1 MSQEKSPGSSAVP
14 ATKKYWI
21 SALFLV
27 LGFSVFAYY
36 RYMDLQD
43 RVISQDYYRIL
54 YEASNHFNENLIKLN
69 SLYQYDAGVSALRSL
84 FPSFRREK
92 KLFAGNNNK
101 LNKSEYVQQKVPER
115 ITEFRLS
122 HHELMISSNE
132 FTDRI
137 QVEDILPF
145 PEQGFSQ
152 YLFADGEGIVLT
164 SSGDEK
170 SISVVDLTSIKQ
182 ALHQQQTKWSMD
194 QQGAPDSAKLSLPS
208 LSRHIDMTLSHGEYR
223 VFLYPFRLETSVTA
237 TVSDTTQSADSAKT
251 GKLHSFYLVGLLPKH
266 QLSNKESG
274 GWNLPMLVIS
284 LISLIFVWLLLRLLL
299 MPLHHSISRF
309 YRYNFYCV
317 CYALFILLGAWLLA
331 SLEHR
336 QLHHFKAQMAADYA
350 LQISGELK
358 QDLQQVF
365 TELEQYKSFY
375 RYLVRHFLPLERTLR
390 QDCKIEEASERPDF
404 CAPDIRDL
412 TFYGITSSARWL
424 LPKQQQFQPFNYQHL
439 SPESKLMDIY
449 HQDFVL
455 SPQGEE
461 LSMFL
466 RHPIDTGMFKS
477 IFTINPDARL
487 TLPSIY
493 FYENGATSIYD
504 LSHRDYFKQARDMR
518 GFSLPRT
525 DGNGKFKHIYI
536 QRLLNIDNGTRGTTI
551 SMPLYSDSDNSDDTD
566 KPDGFVLG
574 ADIILPSV
582 SLRAPHQQDLIFMV
596 VNRKRGQVLFHTH
609 SDRTL
614 TENIFHLGDETS
626 AVARWLKAGL
636 DSHGP
641 LNEQIF
647 SGHYHGQ
654 SGQFAVHPAPIDEWA
669 VLVFYPDS
677 TLQAHQFTQFLFYAM
692 TMGLMLLLSWLC
704 LLLIRVSKVSSYL
717 QTLLPK
723 ELHLA
728 HGYLFFSLV
737 IYLSAVFWVVTKV
750 ILLPDV
756 TLLDLLSSLALFW
769 LLTCAGL
776 LFYARL
782 THTEIS
788 RRGRWLVILVLLLFI
803 PGQALYLAPTSSL
816 PLKNLL
822 QYYQNYHC
830 AAWNQEHSER
840 HKIALNNYPNSVTHQ
855 RLNPQSLL
863 PATATEHGQ
872 CKNFLLSV
880 NTDDYPSLTT
890 LSGFRYAWH
899 WLRNLARQPDA
910 EFAAPQLTLLRAETA
925 QPWSS
930 IAVYLLLM
938 LLLPVIWILFHRNL
952 LWQRLDYSP
961 SYLSDLR
968 IYNRRDNST
977 VSPAMHPEL
986 TIRIAAPQHN
996 GIHLSL
1002 LLGMTTPEVSDELGG
1017 RFSELMSLC
1026 PQLMACHKQNQNFS
1040 NLKINLKRVQ
1050 DSGKLQVELWDIESS
1065 LEQPQQRQCLLE
1077 LIMQLKSLVLL
1088 GKLHG
1093 LRILTEFHTLNRI
1106 RQKKQILAGSTSSI
1120 SEVEYLSWAEC
1131 LMDFR
1136 VIPPKGLLRALH
1148 YPTLEQEIAALPELE
1163 NCISGE
1169 QVITSE
1175 HKTEDEGCSPEQT
1188 IKLLLI
1194 LADALYRF
1202 KWESCSNVEKLA
1214 LYHLAKGDHLNPL
1227 NREMIEQLLL
1237 DGLIKVTDNDI
1248 QIANRS
1254 LRQFILNAEPKNTI
1268 AELIHQGEAGTWKN
1282 YRLPIGLLII
1292 IVIGGMAMTSGQSI
1306 PIIIASVAGV
1316 MGTLASL
1323 ANSANLL
1330 RGQLK

>member
-1 MSQEKSPGSSAVP
+1 MSQDKRSGSAAVP
-14 ATKKYWI
+14 ATKRYWVL
-21 SALFLV
+21 ALLLV

-92 KLFAGNNNK
+92 KPLSGSNNK
-101 LNKSEYVQQKVPER
+101 LNKSEYVQQSAPQRSTDFK
-115 ITEFRLS
+115 LS
-122 HHELMISSNE
+122 HHELTITSQE

-182 ALHQQQTKWSMD
+182 ALYQQQTQWRMD
-194 QQGAPDSAKLSLPS
+194 QQGAQDSAKLSLPS

-223 VFLYPFRLETSVTA
+223 VFLYPFRLETPVTA
-237 TVSDTTQSADSAKT
+237 TVSDTAGSADSART

-274 GWNLPMLVIS
+274 GWNLSMLIIS
-284 LISLIFVWLLLRLLL
+284 LVSLIFVWLLLRLLL
-299 MPLHHSISRF
+299 MPLHHAMGRL
-309 YRYNFYCV
+309 YRYGFYCIS
-317 CYALFILLGAWLLA
+317 YALFILLGAWLLA

-350 LQISGELK
+350 LQISAELK
-358 QDLQQVF
+358 QDLQTVF
-365 TELEQYKSFY
+365 SELEQYQSFY
-375 RYLVRHFLPLERTLR
+375 RYLVRHFLPLEQTLR
-390 QDCKIEEASERPDF
+390 HSCKSEDEETRPDF
-404 CAPDIRDL
+404 CAPNIRDL

-424 LPKQQQFQPFNYQHL
+424 LPRQQQFQPFNYQRL
-439 SPESKLMDIY
+439 SPDSKLMDIY

-455 SPQGEE
+455 SPQGQD
-461 LSMFL
+461 LSMYL
-466 RHPIDTGMFKS
+466 KHPIDTGMFKS

-504 LSHRDYFKQARDMR
+504 LSHRDYFKQVRDMR
-518 GFSLPRT
+518 GFSLPRANS
-525 DGNGKFKHIYI
+525 NGKFEHIYI

-551 SMPLYSDSDNSDDTD
+551 SMPLYSAGDSGDNTET
-566 KPDGFVLG
+566 PDGFVLG

-636 DSHGP
+636 DSDG
-641 LNEQIF
+641 NSNKQIF

-677 TLQAHQFTQFLFYAM
+677 TLKAHQFTQFLFYAM
-692 TMGLMLLLSWLC
+692 AMGLMLLLCW
-704 LLLIRVSKVSSYL
+704 LLLLVIRIGKLSTYL
-717 QTLLPK
+717 HNMLPRG
-723 ELHLA
+723 LHLS
-728 HGYLFFSLV
+728 HGCLFFSLV
-737 IYLSAVFWVVTKV
+737 IYLSAVFWVVAK
-750 ILLPDV
+750 IMLFPDM
-756 TLLDLLSSLALFW
+756 TLMNLLLS
-769 LLTCAGL
+769 LLLCFILICTGL
-776 LFYARL
+776 LLWARI
-782 THTEIS
+782 TNTETS
-788 RRGRWLVILVLLLFI
+788 SHGRWLVILVLLVFI
-803 PGQALYLAPTSSL
+803 PGQAVYLAPTSSL

-830 AAWNQEHSER
+830 AAWNQERSER

-855 RLNPQSLL
+855 RIAPQQLL
-863 PATATEHGQ
+863 PAAATQGGQ
-872 CKNFLLSV
+872 CEGFLLSV
-880 NTDDYPSLTT
+880 NTDDYPALTT
-890 LSGFRYAWH
+890 LSGFRYAWQ
-899 WLRNLARQPDA
+899 WLKNLAQQPGP
-910 EFAAPQLTLLRAETA
+910 EFSAPQLTLLRAGIT
-925 QPWSS
+925 QPRAI
-930 IAVYLLLM
+930 IALYLLLM
-938 LLLPVIWILFHRNL
+938 LLLPAIWVLFHRNL
-952 LWQRLDYSP
+952 LWQRLDYPP
-961 SYLSDLR
+961 SYLSNLR
-968 IYNRRDNST
+968 IFKRRDKSALT
-977 VSPAMHPEL
+977 PGIHPGL
-986 TIRIAAPQHN
+986 TIQIAAPQHN

-1002 LLGMTTPEVSDELGG
+1002 LLGMTTQEVADELIG
-1017 RFSELMSLC
+1017 RFTELMSLC
-1026 PQLMACHKQNQNFS
+1026 PQLMACHKQNQSFS
-1040 NLKINLKRVQ
+1040 NLKINLKRVE
-1050 DSGKLQVELWDIESS
+1050 DSGALQVELWDIESS

-1106 RQKKQILAGSTSSI
+1106 RQKKQILAGSAPAI

-1148 YPTLEQEIAALPELE
+1148 YPTLDKEIAALPELGS
-1163 NCISGE
+1163 CLGAE
-1169 QVITSE
+1169 QVIASE
-1175 HKTEDEGCSPEQT
+1175 HNAEKDGSPEQT

-1194 LADALYRF
+1194 LADAFYRF

-1227 NREMIEQLLL
+1227 NKEMIEQLLL
-1237 DGLIKVTDNDI
+1237 DGLIKITDNDI
-1248 QIANRS
+1248 QIANQS
-1254 LRQFILNAEPKNTI
+1254 FRQFILNAEPKNAI
-1268 AELIHQGEAGTWKN
+1268 AELIHQSEAGTWKTIA
-1282 YRLPIGLLII
+1282 YLL
-1292 IVIGGMAMTSGQSI
+1292 VY
-1306 PIIIASVAGV
+1306 
-1316 MGTLASL
+1316 
-1323 ANSANLL
+1323 
-1330 RGQLK
+1330 

>member
-1 MSQEKSPGSSAVP
+1 MSQDKRSGSAAVP
-14 ATKKYWI
+14 ATKRYWI
-21 SALFLV
+21 SALLLV

-92 KLFAGNNNK
+92 KPLTENTSK
-101 LNKSEYVQQKVPER
+101 PNKSEYVQQKAPDS

-122 HHELMISSNE
+122 HYELTITTNE
-132 FTDRI
+132 FIDRI

-152 YLFADGEGIVLT
+152 YLFADSQGIVLT

-182 ALHQQQTKWSMD
+182 ALHQQQTKWRMD
-194 QQGAPDSAKLSLPS
+194 QQGTQDSAKLSLPS

-223 VFLYPFRLETSVTA
+223 VFLYPFRLETALTA
-237 TVSDTTQSADSAKT
+237 TVSDPTASAVKENS
-251 GKLHSFYLVGLLPKH
+251 GKLQSFYLVGLLPKH

-274 GWNLPMLVIS
+274 GWNLSMLIIS
-284 LISLIFVWLLLRLLL
+284 LVSLIFVWLLLRLLL
-299 MPLHHSISRF
+299 MPLHHSISRL
-309 YRYNFYCV
+309 YRYSFYTV
-317 CYALFILLGAWLLA
+317 SYTLFILLGAWLLA

-336 QLHHFKAQMAADYA
+336 QLRHFKAQIAADYA

-375 RYLVRHFLPLERTLR
+375 RYLVNHFLPLEQTLR
-390 QDCKIEEASERPDF
+390 QDCKAREENERPDF

-424 LPKQQQFQPFNYQHL
+424 LPKQQQFRPFNYQKL
-439 SPESKLMDIY
+439 SPDSKLMDIY
-449 HQDFVL
+449 HQDFVH
-455 SPQGEE
+455 SPHGED

-466 RHPIDTGMFKS
+466 KHPIDTGMFKS

-518 GFSLPRT
+518 GFNLPRA
-525 DGNGKFKHIYI
+525 DGSGTFEHIYI

-551 SMPLYSDSDNSDDTD
+551 SMPLYSGNDISDDTEN
-566 KPDGFVLG
+566 PDSFVLG

-596 VNRKRGQVLFHTH
+596 VNRRRGQVLFHTH
-609 SDRTL
+609 SDRSL

-626 AVARWLKAGL
+626 TVARWLKAGL
-636 DSHGP
+636 DSDG
-641 LNEQIF
+641 LFSEQIF

-654 SGQFAVHPAPIDEWA
+654 SGQFTVHPAPIDEWA

-677 TLQAHQFTQFLFYAM
+677 TLRAHQFTQFLFYAM
-692 TMGLMLLLSWLC
+692 TMGLMLLLCW
-704 LLLIRVSKVSSYL
+704 LLLLVIRIGKLSAYL
-717 QTLLPK
+717 QKLLPK
-723 ELHLA
+723 GLHVD
-728 HGYLFFSLV
+728 HGCLFFSLA
-737 IYLSAVFWVVTKV
+737 IYISAVFWVVTKV
-750 ILLPDV
+750 MLLPDM
-756 TLLDLLSSLALFW
+756 TLMSLLLSLVLCFILICTAL
-769 LLTCAGL
+769 LLW
-776 LFYARL
+776 ARA
-782 THTEIS
+782 TNTETS
-788 RRGRWLVILVLLLFI
+788 RRGRWLVILVLLVFI

-816 PLKNLL
+816 PVKNLL
-822 QYYQNYHC
+822 QYYHNYHC
-830 AAWNQEHSER
+830 AAWNQELSER

-855 RLNPQSLL
+855 RLDPQSLL
-863 PATATEHGQ
+863 PVTVMKSQQ
-872 CKNFLLSV
+872 CKDFLLSV
-880 NTDDYPSLTT
+880 NTDDYPALTT
-890 LSGFRYAWH
+890 LSGFRYAWQ
-899 WLRNLARQPDA
+899 WLKNLAQRPDTELSA
-910 EFAAPQLTLLRAETA
+910 SQLALLRAEIT
-925 QPWSS
+925 QPRGI
-930 IAVYLLLM
+930 IALYLLLM
-938 LLLPVIWILFHRNL
+938 LLLPVIWVLFHRNL
-952 LWQRLDYSP
+952 LWQRLDYPP
-961 SYLSDLR
+961 SYLSHLR
-968 IYNRRDNST
+968 IFNRRDKSALT
-977 VSPAMHPEL
+977 PGIHPGL
-986 TIRIAAPQHN
+986 TIQIATPQHN

-1002 LLGMTTPEVSDELGG
+1002 LLGMTTQEVADELIG
-1017 RFSELMSLC
+1017 RFTELMSLC
-1026 PQLMACHKQNQNFS
+1026 PQLMACHKQNQSFS
-1040 NLKINLKRVQ
+1040 NLKINLKRAA
-1050 DSGKLQVELWDIESS
+1050 DSGALQVELWDIESS

-1106 RQKKQILAGSTSSI
+1106 RQKKQILAGSAPSI
-1120 SEVEYLSWAEC
+1120 GEVEYLSWAEC

-1136 VIPPKGLLRALH
+1136 VLPPKGLLRALH
-1148 YPTLEQEIAALPELE
+1148 YPTLEKEIAALPELGS
-1163 NCISGE
+1163 CLSGE
-1169 QVITSE
+1169 QVIASE
-1175 HKTEDEGCSPEQT
+1175 HNAEKDGSPEQT

-1227 NREMIEQLLL
+1227 NKEMIEQLLL
-1237 DGLIKVTDNDI
+1237 DGLIKITDNDI
-1248 QIANRS
+1248 QIANQS
-1254 LRQFILNAEPKNTI
+1254 FRQFILNAEPKNAI
-1268 AELIHQGEAGTWKN
+1268 AELIHQSEAGTWKN

-1292 IVIGGMAMTSGQSI
+1292 IIIGGMAITSGQSI

-1330 RGQLK
+1330 RGQIK